1 MRFVTC
7 LLLLGILPVRIGRAD
22 DAFREVAPLVKKYCV
37 ACHEGKDANGGVDLA
52 AVLELDRVDTA
63 WETWE
68 SVVDRL
74 ESRDMPPEDEPQPS
88 DAERA
93 RIIGWY
99 QHLVESIEPRPAVH
113 RPRRLAVHEYRNT
126 LASVLGF
133 DLEVAII
140 EAEQTLAEQSLVVK
154 LMPTDPPGRSG
165 FKNDTHENPLTTV
178 VWDQYN
184 HLAHAGVEELFLPR
198 RRDALEALAGSLDDG
213 LDQAA
218 AERILKTFA
227 QRTQRR
233 PVPDRE
239 LEAIVA
245 RIDGKQGEELEAALR
260 VELKALLV
268 SSKFVYRGL
277 LVEGEPGARQL
288 VDGYELAERLSYFLW
303 SDMPDERLLERAAV
317 GELAKPEVL
326 RAEIDRMLADPRA
339 RNLAEHLG
347 VEWFSLDEIEHVTN
361 NVPQML
367 AYKSQPIDFLHYLFT
382 ENRPLLELVDAD
394 VAFVNPHTRGH
405 YGADAGQMKPYRKQ
419 KGIEVEAVPNQPIV
433 LEATTER
440 GGLLTT
446 PGVLAMNKGP
456 IQRGVWILERVL
468 GDELPEPPPDVGQVP
483 ASPPGKKLT
492 FRERFELHRS
502 KPSCAVCHDR
512 IDPLGFAM
520 ESFGGRGE
528 FLRGAKND
536 TTGRLPTGERFD
548 DARGLK
554 QILVTTRREDVL
566 RNIVRRTLSYA
577 LCRRLELHDRPTVEA
592 IVKDVN
598 ESNGTWRDL
607 FVAIATS
614 VPFQETILSEE

>member
-1 MRFVTC
+1 MRVLSC
-7 LLLLGILPVRIGRAD
+7 LLLLAVVFVGTGRAD
-22 DAFREVAPLVKKYCV
+22 DAFREVAPLVRKYCV

-52 AVLELDRVDTA
+52 AVLELDRVDSA

-74 ESRDMPPEDEPQPS
+74 ESRAMPPADEPQPT
-88 DAERA
+88 DAERK
-93 RIIGWY
+93 RIVGWY
-99 QHLVESIEPRPAVH
+99 RDLVESVEPRPAVH

-133 DLEVAII
+133 DLEVAVI
-140 EAEQTLAEQSLVVK
+140 EAEQTLAERSLVVK

-165 FKNDTHENPLTTV
+165 FKNDTHANPLTTV

-184 HLAHAGVEELFLPR
+184 HLAHAGVEELFSPR

-213 LDQAA
+213 LDSAA
-218 AERILKTFA
+218 AARILRTFA
-227 QRTQRR
+227 RRTRRR
-233 PVPDRE
+233 PVPHEEFDR
-239 LEAIVA
+239 LVA
-245 RIDGKQGEELEAALR
+245 RIDGKQGEALEAALR
-260 VELKALLV
+260 LELKALLV

-277 LVEGEPGARQL
+277 LVEGEPGARQP
-288 VDGYELAERLSYFLW
+288 VDRYELAERLSYFLW
-303 SDMPDERLLERAAV
+303 SDMPDERLLDRAAS
-317 GELAKPEVL
+317 GELGKPEVL
-326 RAEIDRMLADPRA
+326 RAEIDRMLTDPRA

-347 VEWFSLDEIEHVTN
+347 VEWFSLDEIEHVSN
-361 NVPQML
+361 NPPQML
-367 AYKSQPIDFLHYLFT
+367 AYKSQPVDFLHHLFT
-382 ENRPLLELVDAD
+382 ENRPLLELVDAN

-405 YGADAGQMKPYRKQ
+405 YGADAKRMKPYRKQ
-419 KGIEVEAVPNQPIV
+419 KGIEVEAVPNQRIV

-440 GGLLTT
+440 GGLLTM

-483 ASPPGKKLT
+483 GSSPGKKLT

-520 ESFGGRGE
+520 ESYGGRGE
-528 FLRGAKND
+528 FLRGSQND

-554 QILVTTRREDVL
+554 RILVTTRREDVI
-566 RNIVRRTLSYA
+566 RNVVRRTLSYA

-592 IVKDVN
+592 IVKDLN

-607 FVAIATS
+607 FVAVAES